1 MKMGRTLLVIGGSS
15 DIGME
20 TIRQMHM
27 DYDKV
32 IVHYNHMNANLETL
46 ESELGERMVCMQ
58 ADLSDEQ
65 QTRDLV
71 ENIKGMDVVPSHI
84 LHLPAPW
91 CYNQKFHKIE
101 WGVFQNEMDISLRS
115 LVYVSQTFL
124 PIMSR
129 RKYGRLVVML
139 SFVVN
144 GMPPGYCTNYV
155 VTKYALLGLV
165 KSLATEYADK
175 GITVNGISPSWV
187 MTKYI
192 SNQPEI
198 LIEQNA
204 QRSPLGRNLEV
215 DDIVPTIKY
224 LFSDGAA
231 CVNGENISITCGR

>member
-1 MKMGRTLLVIGGSS
+1 MGRTLLVIGGSS

-32 IVHYNHMNANLETL
+32 IVHYNHMSENLAALKSEVG
-46 ESELGERMVCMQ
+46 ESMACVQ
-58 ADLSDEQ
+58 ADLSDEG
-65 QTRDLV
+65 QTRRMV
-71 ENIKGMDVVPSHI
+71 ESIMGMDALPDHI
-84 LHLPAPW
+84 LHLPAPQ
-91 CYNQKFHKIE
+91 CYNQKFHKIKWE
-101 WGVFQNEMDISLRS
+101 AFQKELDISLRS
-115 LVYVSQTFL
+115 LVCVAQAFL
-124 PIMSR
+124 PMMAR
-129 RKYGRLVVML
+129 QKYGRVAVML

-144 GMPPGYCTNYV
+144 GRAPGYCANYV
-155 VTKYALLGLV
+155 TTKYALLGLV

-175 GITVNGISPSWV
+175 GITVNGVSPSWV
-187 MTKYI
+187 MTKFI

-204 QRSPLGRNLEV
+204 KKNPLGHNLEAA
-215 DDIVPTIKY
+215 DIVPAIRY